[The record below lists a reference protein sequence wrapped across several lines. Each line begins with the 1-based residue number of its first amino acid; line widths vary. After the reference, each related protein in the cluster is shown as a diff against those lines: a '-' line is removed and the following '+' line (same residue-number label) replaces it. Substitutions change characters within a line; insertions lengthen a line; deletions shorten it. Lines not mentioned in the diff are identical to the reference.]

1 MSWSAFFCLIQF
13 LKNKLWLEL
22 KRAALESF
30 NGTFKVLT
38 FLVTNIWN
46 WPLMPAMGIDVL
58 ERDSTT
64 QTWTS
69 DKKKE
74 GMGRS
79 LTNGLYFPLFFF
91 LSSFFFFFSGDFFSF
106 LLPIFLLR
114 KECCYFLYDKT
125 LNNQLNGNTHRN
137 VCSWLYPFF
146 FSLVKSFFKGCQKF
160 KHVPSDA
167 HLRSL
172 HTGYYQDNGK

>member
-1 MSWSAFFCLIQF
+1 M
-13 LKNKLWLEL
+13 EL

-30 NGTFKVLT
+30 NGTFKVFT

-46 WPLMPAMGIDVL
+46 WSLMPAMGIDVL
-58 ERDSTT
+58 ERNSTT
-64 QTWTS
+64 QTWTKGWGGGGGGEGGGVFHKWL
-69 DKKKE
+69 KKKRK
-74 GMGRS
+74 GMGRKV
-79 LTNGLYFPLFFF
+79 LFFF
-91 LSSFFFFFSGDFFSF
+91 SLTISF
-106 LLPIFLLR
+106 LFCYRFFLR
-114 KECCYFLYDKT
+114 KKCCYFLYDNT

-137 VCSWLYPFF
+137 VFSWLYPFL

-160 KHVPSDA
+160 KQVPSDA